1 MSNISQLTTKKRPN
15 KERSQQKKRRRET
28 LFIKAYEYCQ
38 KCDADIFI
46 ILRTKDNG
54 QTFTL
59 SSENS
64 QDGKWPPSQQEI
76 VSLAITLIK
85 PMLIKY

>member
-1 MSNISQLTTKKRPN
+1 MSNLSRLMTKQRPN

-28 LFIKAYEYCQ
+28 FFIKAYEYYQ

-64 QDGKWPPSQQEI
+64 QNGRWPPS
-76 VSLAITLIK
+76 
-85 PMLIKY
+85 